1 MAKIFFSY
9 SWAQENIVDQVGND
23 LGRDFVTQD
32 KFNFDA
38 GNPLDDEMKDK
49 ISNSDLFVFFLSK
62 DSITSKNVQL
72 ELDYVLPLIAS
83 DMMLFLPILIDED
96 VKIGGDWG
104 RYTWIKKYL
113 LTYTTNTPRIVRTI
127 RQKIRSL
134 ICKKYGVEPRF
145 FKGRELDKA
154 EITKDYFYGVNE
166 YRRAVIV
173 SGQRYV
179 GRKSLLIETL
189 ISSLDK
195 SLDSNYEPISVSL
208 NDTDSID
215 TLIIQLSSYT
225 SIKDVDAR
233 LENGEYCTLLVDIL
247 NDLQKD
253 NQKIIVDDK
262 QCVILRNGQIVDW
275 FAELIR
281 MDSLANY
288 THFYIASEYT
298 VSPSVSRA
306 FPELQTHRIDALT
319 KDDMRTIFSAYM
331 KQKQS
336 SCSDF
341 DTKFFVDKFNGYPQL
356 ILNVVDDISKSGVM
370 MAKRWLD
377 NNLKLYDKS
386 NRELLDAIKEDEDL
400 YNLVLVLSRLEY
412 LSYDALC
419 DLLPD
424 VDVLAKLEKMYYMSI
439 SEHFGGQ
446 YYRLSRSLSEYINRN
461 NIELDPNIDARIR
474 DYTSQALDGLEAGYL
489 DLSEQ
494 LVGIKEAIRRNAD
507 RVPISKLLPSFTLK
521 VIIDLYYKKDYK
533 TVQLLAL
540 RLLNDS
546 HQNIYDSVIRSL
558 KYWLCLAASR
568 NKDKKVF
575 DAHVGYFSKP
585 NPDYNSTF
593 YFLKGFYERCRPNYT
608 NAQKWYE
615 KSLACPPNEEQGKYL
630 AKVKHELALV
640 YMKQDPPKALPL
652 ARENYEKAKDNAYHI
667 ETYFRC
673 LVRSEN
679 PDVNVLNELMDKI
692 RVSHDVYHDVIQET
706 FDAELSYYIN
716 HDKTTAIDALK
727 RIIEDYPNSIQ
738 YPIDALKHILEI
750 EKSKGKN
757 NPDITSIISKHPEND
772 VSVYRFDID

>member
-9 SWAQENIVDQVGND
+9 SWSQENIVDQVGND

-62 DSITSKNVQL
+62 DSISSNNVQL

-83 DMMLFLPILIDED
+83 DIILFLPILIDED
-96 VKIGGDWG
+96 VKISGDWG
-104 RYTWIKKYL
+104 RYAWIKKYL
-113 LTYTTNTPRIVRTI
+113 LTYTTNTPRIVRTV

-145 FKGRELDKA
+145 FKGREQDKA
-154 EITKDYFYGVNE
+154 EITRDYFYGVNV

-173 SGQRYV
+173 SGQRYI
-179 GRKSLLIETL
+179 GRKSLLLETL
-189 ISSLDK
+189 LSSLDR

-215 TLIIQLSSYT
+215 TLIIQLRSYT
-225 SIKDVDAR
+225 SIKDVDRR
-233 LENGEYCTLLVDIL
+233 LENGEYCSLLVDIL

-253 NQKIIVDDK
+253 NQKIVVDDK
-262 QCVILRNGQIVDW
+262 QCIVLRNGQIVDW
-275 FAELIR
+275 FADLIR
-281 MDSLANY
+281 CDDLANY

-298 VSPSVSRA
+298 VPPGVSRV

-331 KQKQS
+331 KHKQA
-336 SCSDF
+336 SCSDS
-341 DTKFFVDKFNGYPQL
+341 DTRFFVDKFNGYPQL

-386 NRELLDAIKEDEDL
+386 NRELLDTIKEDTDL

-419 DLLPD
+419 ELLPD
-424 VDVLAKLEKMYYMSI
+424 VDILSKLEKMYYMSI

-461 NIELDPNIDARIR
+461 NIQLDPDIDERIR
-474 DYTSQALDGLEAGYL
+474 KYTTKALDGLEAGYI

-494 LVGIKEAIRRNAD
+494 LVGLKEAIRRNAAN
-507 RVPISKLLPSFTLK
+507 VPINMLLPSFTLK
-521 VIIDLYYKKDYK
+521 VIIDLYYKEDYE
-533 TVQLLAL
+533 TVQTLAL

-546 HQNIYDSVIRSL
+546 HRNIYNSVIRSL

-575 DAHVGYFSKP
+575 DDQVGYFSNP

-593 YFLKGFYERCRPNYT
+593 YFLKGFYERCRLNYP

-615 KSLACPPNEEQGKYL
+615 KSLACPPNVEQGKYL

-640 YMKQDPPKALPL
+640 YMKQDPAKALPL
-652 ARENYEKAKDNAYHI
+652 AKENYEKAKDNAYHI

-673 LVRSEN
+673 MVRSEN
-679 PDVNVLNELMDKI
+679 PDVDVLKELMDKI
-692 RVSHDVYHDVIQET
+692 RVSHDVYRDVIQET
-706 FDAELSYYIN
+706 FDAEYNYYIL
-716 HDKTTAIDALK
+716 HDKPTAIKELR
-727 RIIEDYPNSIQ
+727 RIIDDYPNSIQ
-738 YPIDALKHILEI
+738 YPIDALKQIIRI
-750 EKSKGKN
+750 EKSKGYN
-757 NPDITSIISKHPEND
+757 DAELSSVVDKHSNADELI
-772 VSVYRFDID
+772 YRFDI